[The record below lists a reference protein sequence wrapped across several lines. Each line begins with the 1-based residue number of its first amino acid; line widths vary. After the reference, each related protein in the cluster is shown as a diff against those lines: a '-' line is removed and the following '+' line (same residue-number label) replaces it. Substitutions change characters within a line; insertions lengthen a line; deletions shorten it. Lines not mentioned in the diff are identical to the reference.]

1 MRRRYVEDEPAAYAA
16 RTPLRTRL
24 ARFFGLMGAIFAIA
38 MAVIVT
44 QKLSHDSL
52 ALLIGLT
59 CGVLAMLP
67 TLALGVFIWRRE
79 DARRAE
85 REQAQRQPAYP
96 ATPPVIV
103 ISPQSLP
110 GYGPQQPA
118 FGHPQ
123 SEGWPWA
130 GAESQRTFTIVGGEE

>member
-1 MRRRYVEDEPAAYAA
+1 M
-16 RTPLRTRL
+16 
-24 ARFFGLMGAIFAIA
+24 
-38 MAVIVT
+38 
-44 QKLSHDSL
+44 
-52 ALLIGLT
+52 IGLT

-118 FGHPQ
+118 FGQ
-123 SEGWPWA
+123 AEAYNPWA
-130 GAESQRTFTIVGGEE
+130 PSSSERQFKIVGGDD